1 MTTQHNT
8 FTANSINHYE
18 PAHYRMT
25 RCGTQRLL
33 AALTREHPD
42 RITKGVK

>member
-1 MTTQHNT
+1 MTTKHTNFARYDT
-8 FTANSINHYE
+8 NPYE

-33 AALTREHPD
+33 AAIAKEHPNK
-42 RITKGVK
+42 ITKGEK